1 LDLHE
6 EEDLMTRFRPKKLI
20 SRGLFLGLALV
31 AAYSVFAAR
40 PADTPLSPA
49 AKAWVED
56 PESCT
61 SIQVGRLATVDG
73 SVITCH
79 TCDGP
84 YRQWVNIV
92 PHQKWPDKSMNKIF
106 SGKMHTE
113 TATDLRG
120 IIQTGEIP
128 QVPETYRFLNT
139 AYPALNEAGLA
150 IGETTIGG
158 RRELVNNE
166 GMFMIE
172 ELERLALERCRTA
185 REAIKLIGEL
195 AKQYGYGDFGE
206 CITIAD
212 GKEVWHFEI
221 MGAGPLEKGAV
232 WAAVRIPDDH
242 VGISAN
248 IPRIP
253 EIDLKDPDR
262 YMASEN
268 VFQVAQDMGWWDP
281 KSGKPFKFW
290 EAYGSGRGKPFST
303 REFFV
308 LNKLAPSLKLSM
320 DLAELPFSV
329 KPEKKLSV
337 RDILAIYRDPY
348 EGTDL
353 DITKNLM
360 VPRPQPRPKPGQAP
374 EAPPAAPEMA
384 LSPIASAWMPRDIF
398 NLVNALKPGTVVPQR
413 TIPISGC
420 AYATV
425 LQVKGWLP
433 PSVGAVCWFSF
444 DNPAMS
450 ARIPIFAGTT
460 ELPPSFEICAQHSF
474 RLDSA
479 AWAFRRANRLATL
492 KWGTT
497 RKTIEATIAEFEDK
511 AFADLPLIEKKVQ
524 DILASK
530 TPDKEVFTVEQYLTK
545 YTNDTARAAI
555 QKYLELGD
563 KFWMLIA
570 MSL

>member
-1 LDLHE
+1 
-6 EEDLMTRFRPKKLI
+6 MTT
-20 SRGLFLGLALV
+20 SRTPRTLGRWAVLALLLLGLIPLV
-31 AAYSVFAAR
+31 TAQR
-40 PADTPLSPA
+40 PDDPLAPA
-49 AKAWVED
+49 SKAWIED

-79 TCDGP
+79 TCDGR
-84 YRQWVNIV
+84 YRQWVDIV
-92 PHQKWPDKSMNKIF
+92 PHQKWPEKSMNKIY

-113 TATDLRG
+113 TPADLRG
-120 IIQTGEIP
+120 VLQTGEIP

-139 AYPALNEAGLA
+139 AYPALNEHGLA

-172 ELERLALERCRTA
+172 ELERIALERCKTA
-185 REAIKLIGEL
+185 REAIELIGSLVKE
-195 AKQYGYGDFGE
+195 YGYGDFGE

-248 IPRIP
+248 IPRIA
-253 EIDLKDPDR
+253 EIDLKNPDR

-268 VFQVAQDMGWWDP
+268 VFQLAQDMGWWDP
-281 KSGKPFKFW
+281 QSGKPFKFW
-290 EAYGSGRGKPFST
+290 EAYNGRKPFST

-308 LNKLAPSLKLSM
+308 LSTLAPSLKLTM
-320 DLAELPFSV
+320 DMPELPFSV

-337 RDILAIYRDPY
+337 RDVLAVYRDPY

-353 DITKNLM
+353 DMTKNLL
-360 VPRPQPRPKPGQAP
+360 VPRPQPRPKPGETPA
-374 EAPPAAPEMA
+374 AAPAAPQ
-384 LSPIASAWMPRDIF
+384 LGPSPVASAWMPRDVIS
-398 NLVNALKPGTVVPQR
+398 LVNALKPGTVQNQR
-413 TIPISGC
+413 TIPISAC

-425 LQVKGWLP
+425 LQVRGWLP
-433 PSVGAVCWFSF
+433 PAVGAICWFAF

-460 ELPPSFEICAQHSF
+460 ELPPSFEVCAQHRF

-492 KWGTT
+492 RWGTT
-497 RKTIEATIAEFEDK
+497 RKTIEAAIAEFEDK
-511 AFADLPLIEKKVQ
+511 AFADLPMLEKKVQ
-524 DILASK
+524 EILASK
-530 TPDKEVFTVEQYLTK
+530 TPDKEPFTVERYLTK
-545 YTNDTARAAI
+545 YTNDMARAAV

-563 KFWMLIA
+563 QFWMLIA

>member
-1 LDLHE
+1 
-6 EEDLMTRFRPKKLI
+6 MTRFRPTKI
-20 SRGLFLGLALV
+20 GAAFVFILAI
-31 AAYSVFAAR
+31 AAALTVFAAR
-40 PADTPLSPA
+40 PNGPVTNRAGQPWTGEFD
-49 AKAWVED
+49 
-56 PESCT
+56 SCT
-61 SIQVGRLATVDG
+61 SIEVGRLATVDG

-92 PHQKWPDKSMNKIF
+92 PHQKWPDKSTTKIY

-113 TATDLRG
+113 TPTDLRG
-120 IIQTGEIP
+120 IVQTGEIP
-128 QVPETYRFLNT
+128 QVPETFRFLNT

-172 ELERLALERCRTA
+172 ELERIALERCRTA
-185 REAIKLIGEL
+185 REAIKLVGALVKE
-195 AKQYGYGDFGE
+195 YGYGDFGE
-206 CITIAD
+206 CITLAD

-232 WAAVRIPDDH
+232 WAAVRIPDDQ

-253 EIDLKDPDR
+253 EIDPKNPDR
-262 YMASEN
+262 YMASDN

-290 EAYGSGRGKPFST
+290 EAYGGGRGKPFST

-308 LNKLAPSLKLSM
+308 LSTLAPGLKLSLDM
-320 DLAELPFSV
+320 DELPFSV
-329 KPEKKLSV
+329 KPEKKVSV
-337 RDILAIYRDPY
+337 RDILAIYRNPY
-348 EGTDL
+348 EGTDM
-353 DITKNLM
+353 DMTKNLL
-360 VPRPQPRPKPGQAP
+360 VPRFVNRQRQG
-374 EAPPAAPEMA
+374 ETPAAPQAPPQMVP
-384 LSPIASAWMPRDIF
+384 SPIASAWMPNDVTR
-398 NLVNALKPGTVVPQR
+398 LANALKPGTVMPVR

-425 LQVKGWLP
+425 LQIRGWLP
-433 PSVGAVCWFSF
+433 PAVGAVCWFSF

-460 ELPPSFEICAQHSF
+460 ELPPSFEICAQHQF

-492 KWGTT
+492 KWG
-497 RKTIEATIAEFEDK
+497 ATHKSIDDTVAEFENR
-511 AFADLPLIEKKVQ
+511 AFADLPMLEKRVQ
-524 DILASK
+524 EILASK
-530 TPDKEVFTVEQYLTK
+530 TPDKEPFTVESYLTK
-545 YTNDTARAAI
+545 YTNDTARAAV

-563 KFWMLIA
+563 KFWMLVA
-570 MSL
+570 MGL

>member
-1 LDLHE
+1 
-6 EEDLMTRFRPKKLI
+6 MKKFVG
-20 SRGLFLGLALV
+20 RGLVVALAIV
-31 AAYSVFAAR
+31 AAISFVAAR
-40 PADTPLSPA
+40 QAGTPLGPE

-56 PESCT
+56 PDSCT
-61 SIQVGRLATVDG
+61 SIQVGRLATADG

-92 PHQKWPDKSMNKIF
+92 PHQKWPDKSMNKIY

-113 TATDLRG
+113 TPTDLRG
-120 IIQTGEIP
+120 IVQTGEIP
-128 QVPETYRFLNT
+128 QVPETFRFLNT
-139 AYPALNEAGLA
+139 AYPALNEAGLV

-158 RRELVNNE
+158 RRELINNE

-172 ELERLALERCRTA
+172 ELERIALERCKTA

-195 AKQYGYGDFGE
+195 VKQYGYGDYGE

-253 EIDLKDPDR
+253 EIDLKNPDR

-268 VFQVAQDMGWWDP
+268 IFQVAQDMGWWDP

-290 EAYGSGRGKPFST
+290 EAYGGGRGKPFST

-308 LNKLAPSLKLSM
+308 LSTLAPSLKLTM
-320 DLAELPFSV
+320 DLPELPFSV

-348 EGTDL
+348 EGSDL
-353 DITKNLM
+353 DMTKNLL
-360 VPRPQPRPKPGQAP
+360 VPRMQPRPKPGETPPAQ
-374 EAPPAAPEMA
+374 PAAPQMG
-384 LSPIASAWMPRDIF
+384 LSNIASAWMPRDII
-398 NLVNALKPGTVVPQR
+398 NLVNALKPGTVQPAR

-433 PSVGAVCWFSF
+433 PAVGAVCWFAF

-450 ARIPIFAGTT
+450 ARVPIFAGTT
-460 ELPPSFEICAQHSF
+460 ELPPSFEICGQHQF

-492 KWGTT
+492 KWGMT
-497 RKTIEATIAEFEDK
+497 RKTIEETIAEFEAK
-511 AFADLPLIEKKVQ
+511 AFADLPLIEKRVQ
-524 DILASK
+524 EILGSK
-530 TPDKEVFTVEQYLTK
+530 TPDKEPFTVEKYLTK

-555 QKYLELGD
+555 QKYMELGD

>member
-1 LDLHE
+1 MEKEAILP
-6 EEDLMTRFRPKKLI
+6 RQRIPKEIGRWLVLSVVLLGLI
-20 SRGLFLGLALV
+20 SLA
-31 AAYSVFAAR
+31 AAQ
-40 PADTPLSPA
+40 
-49 AKAWVED
+49 E

-84 YRQWVNIV
+84 YRQWVSIV
-92 PHQKWPDKSMNKIF
+92 PHQTWPERSMTKIY

-113 TATDLRG
+113 TPTDLRG
-120 IIQTGEIP
+120 IVQTGEIP
-128 QVPETYRFLNT
+128 QVPETLRYLNT

-158 RRELVNNE
+158 RRELINNE

-172 ELERLALERCRTA
+172 ELERIALERCKTA
-185 REAIKLIGEL
+185 REAVKLIGAL
-195 AKQYGYGDFGE
+195 VKDYGYGDDGE

-212 GKEVWHFEI
+212 GKEVWQLEI

-232 WAAVRIPDDH
+232 WAAVRIPDDQ

-253 EIDLKDPDR
+253 EIDLKNPDR

-308 LNKLAPSLKLSM
+308 FNTFAPSLKLSLDM
-320 DLAELPFSV
+320 AELPFSV
-329 KPEKKLSV
+329 KPDKKVSV
-337 RDILAIYRDPY
+337 RDILAIYRNPY
-348 EGTDL
+348 GGTDL
-353 DITKNLM
+353 DMTKDLPL
-360 VPRPQPRPKPGQAP
+360 VPRLVRRRPGEARPVEPQAP
-374 EAPPAAPEMA
+374 EMVPNG
-384 LSPIASAWMPRDIF
+384 IVSAWMPRDIMS
-398 NLVNALKPGTVVPQR
+398 LVNAIKPGTIRPQR

-425 LQVKGWLP
+425 LQIRGWLP
-433 PSVGAVCWFSF
+433 PAVGAICWFSF

-474 RLDSA
+474 RMDSA

-492 KWGTT
+492 KWGMT
-497 RKTIEATIAEFEDK
+497 RATIEKTIAEFEDK
-511 AFADLPLIEKKVQ
+511 AFTDLPGLEKKVQ
-524 DILASK
+524 EILASK
-530 TPDKEVFTVEQYLTK
+530 APDKEPFTVESYLTK
-545 YTNDTARAAI
+545 YTNDMARAAV
-555 QKYLELGD
+555 QKYQELGD

>member
-1 LDLHE
+1 MID
-6 EEDLMTRFRPKKLI
+6 TRMKRIGGRALA
-20 SRGLFLGLALV
+20 LALV
-31 AAYSVFAAR
+31 LAAAVFAFAAR
-40 PADTPLSPA
+40 PSAVTVNA
-49 AKAWVED
+49 AGVAW
-56 PESCT
+56 PEEFEACT
-61 SIQVGRLATVDG
+61 SVQVGRLATVDG

-92 PHQKWPDKSMNKIF
+92 PHQKWPDKSMNKVY

-113 TATDLRG
+113 FTADLRG
-120 IIQTGEIP
+120 IVQTGEIP

-139 AYPALNEAGLA
+139 AYPALNEHGLA

-172 ELERLALERCRTA
+172 ELERIALERCKTA
-185 REAIKLIGEL
+185 REAIRLIGEL
-195 AKQYGYGDFGE
+195 VKQYGYGDFGE

-248 IPRIP
+248 IPRIA
-253 EIDLKDPDR
+253 EIDLKNPDR
-262 YMASEN
+262 YLASEN
-268 VFQVAQDMGWWDP
+268 VFQVAQDMGWWDA
-281 KSGKPFKFW
+281 KGGTPFKWW

-308 LNKLAPSLKLSM
+308 LSTLAPSLKLSM
-320 DLAELPFSV
+320 DMPELPFSV

-337 RDILAIYRDPY
+337 RDVLAIYRDPY

-353 DITKNLM
+353 DSTKNLL
-360 VPRPQPRPKPGQAP
+360 VPRPQPRPKPG
-374 EAPPAAPEMA
+374 ETPPAQPAGPQMGK
-384 LSPIASAWMPRDIF
+384 SPIASAWMPRDIIS
-398 NLVNALKPGTVVPQR
+398 LVNTLKPGTIVPAR

-425 LQVKGWLP
+425 LQVRGWLP
-433 PSVGAVCWFSF
+433 PAVGAICWFAF

-450 ARIPIFAGTT
+450 ARVPIFAGTT
-460 ELPPSFEICAQHSF
+460 ELPPGFEICAQHQF

-492 KWGTT
+492 KWGQT
-497 RKTIEATIAEFEDK
+497 RKTIEAAIAEFEDK
-511 AFADLPLIEKKVQ
+511 AFADLPLLEKKAQ
-524 DILASK
+524 EILASK
-530 TPDKEVFTVEQYLTK
+530 TPDKEPFTVEQYLTK
-545 YTNDTARAAI
+545 YTNDTARAAV
-555 QKYLELGD
+555 QRYLELGD

>member
-1 LDLHE
+1 LNKKRLHKAIGRG
-6 EEDLMTRFRPKKLI
+6 LVLTVILLGLI
-20 SRGLFLGLALV
+20 SLV
-31 AAYSVFAAR
+31 AAQKPEEPLGQAVKAR
-40 PADTPLSPA
+40 
-49 AKAWVED
+49 VED
-56 PESCT
+56 PDSCT

-84 YRQWVNIV
+84 YRQWLNIV
-92 PHQKWPDKSMNKIF
+92 PRQTWPDKSMNKVY

-113 TATDLRG
+113 TSTDLRG
-120 IIQTGEIP
+120 IVQTGEIP

-139 AYPALNEAGLA
+139 AYPAMNEHGLV

-158 RRELVNNE
+158 RNELVNNE

-172 ELERLALERCRTA
+172 ELERIALERCKTA

-195 AKQYGYGDFGE
+195 VKQYGYGDYGE

-253 EIDLKDPDR
+253 EIDPKNPDR

-290 EAYGSGRGKPFST
+290 EAYGRGRGKPFST

-308 LNKLAPSLKLSM
+308 LSTLAPGLKLSM
-320 DLAELPFSV
+320 DMPELPFSV
-329 KPEKKLSV
+329 KPEKKLTV
-337 RDILAIYRDPY
+337 RDVLAIYRNPY
-348 EGTDL
+348 EGSDL
-353 DITKNLM
+353 DMTKNM
-360 VPRPQPRPKPGQAP
+360 PQFPVGRPRTKPG
-374 EAPPAAPEMA
+374 EAPPAQPAAPQMA
-384 LSPIASAWMPRDIF
+384 PSPIVSAWMPRDLI
-398 NLVNALKPGTVVPQR
+398 NIVNNLKPGTIVPAR

-425 LQVKGWLP
+425 LQVRGWLP
-433 PSVGAVCWFSF
+433 PAVGAICWFAF

-450 ARIPIFAGTT
+450 ARIPIFAGAT
-460 ELPPSFEICAQHSF
+460 ELPPSFEICAQYHF

-492 KWGTT
+492 KWGVT
-497 RKTIEATIAEFEDK
+497 RKTIEATIAEFENK
-511 AFADLPLIEKKVQ
+511 AFADLPLLEKRVQ
-524 DILASK
+524 EILASK
-530 TPDKEVFTVEQYLTK
+530 TPDKEPFTVEQYLTK
-545 YTNDTARAAI
+545 YTNDMARAAI

-563 KFWMLIA
+563 QFWMLIA

>member
-1 LDLHE
+1 VTEAALKT
-6 EEDLMTRFRPKKLI
+6 TRLRQSIGRGLVLSAVLFGLI
-20 SRGLFLGLALV
+20 SLV
-31 AAYSVFAAR
+31 GAQRPEGATAR
-40 PADTPLSPA
+40 
-49 AKAWVED
+49 VEE

-79 TCDGP
+79 TCDGN
-84 YRQWVNIV
+84 YRQWLNIV
-92 PHQKWPDKSMNKIF
+92 PRQKWPDKSMNKIY

-113 TATDLRG
+113 TSTDLRG
-120 IIQTGEIP
+120 IVQTGEIP
-128 QVPETYRFLNT
+128 QVPETFRFMNT
-139 AYPALNEAGLA
+139 AYPCLNEHGLA

-158 RRELVNNE
+158 RDELVNNE

-172 ELERLALERCRTA
+172 ELERIALERCKTA

-195 AKQYGYGDFGE
+195 VKQYGYGDYGE

-253 EIDLKDPDR
+253 EIDLKNPDR

-290 EAYGSGRGKPFST
+290 EAYGGGRGKPYST

-308 LNKLAPSLKLSM
+308 LSTLAPSLKLTM
-320 DLAELPFSV
+320 DLPELPFSV

-337 RDILAIYRDPY
+337 RDVLAIYRNPY

-353 DITKNLM
+353 DMTKNMPLF
-360 VPRPQPRPKPGQAP
+360 PQQQRRRPGEPAP
-374 EAPPAAPEMA
+374 AQPAAPQMA
-384 LSPIASAWMPRDIF
+384 PSSIVSAWMPRDLMAI
-398 NLVNALKPGTVVPQR
+398 VNNLKPGTIVPQR

-425 LQVKGWLP
+425 LQVRGWLP
-433 PSVGAVCWFSF
+433 PSVGAICWFAF

-450 ARIPIFAGTT
+450 ARIPIFAGTL
-460 ELPPSFEICAQHSF
+460 ELPPSFEICAQHNF

-497 RKTIEATIAEFEDK
+497 RKTVEAVIAEFEDK
-511 AFADLPLIEKKVQ
+511 AFADLPMLEKKVQ
-524 DILASK
+524 EILASK
-530 TPDKEVFTVEQYLTK
+530 TPDKEPFTVEKYLTK
-545 YTNDTARAAI
+545 YTNDTARSAI
-555 QKYLELGD
+555 QKYMELGD

>member
-1 LDLHE
+1 MLSVVLWG
-6 EEDLMTRFRPKKLI
+6 LMASAIAQKPE
-20 SRGLFLGLALV
+20 A
-31 AAYSVFAAR
+31 
-40 PADTPLSPA
+40 PA
-49 AKAWVED
+49 AAPAAQARLEEPD
-56 PESCT
+56 GCT

-79 TCDGP
+79 TCDGG

-92 PHQKWPDKSMNKIF
+92 PRQTWPDKTMNKIY

-113 TATDLRG
+113 TPADLQG
-120 IIQTGEIP
+120 IVQTGEIP
-128 QVPETYRFLNT
+128 QVSETYRFLNT
-139 AYPALNEAGLA
+139 AYPSLNEMGLA

-166 GMFMIE
+166 GIFMIE
-172 ELERLALERCRTA
+172 ELERIALERCTTA
-185 REAIKLIGEL
+185 REAIKLIGRLVKE
-195 AKQYGYGDFGE
+195 YGYGDDGE

-212 GKEVWHFEI
+212 GKEVWQLEI

-232 WAAVRIPDDH
+232 WAAARIPDDH

-248 IPRIP
+248 IPRIA
-253 EIDLKDPDR
+253 EIDLKNPDR

-268 VFQVAQDMGWWDP
+268 VFQLAQDMGWWDP

-290 EAYGSGRGKPFST
+290 EAYNGRRPFST

-308 LNKLAPSLKLSM
+308 FSTIAPSLKLTM
-320 DLAELPFSV
+320 DMPELPFSV

-337 RDILAIYRDPY
+337 RDVLALYRNPY

-353 DITKNLM
+353 DMTKNMPLFPQM
-360 VPRPQPRPKPGQAP
+360 QRRRPG
-374 EAPPAAPEMA
+374 EAPAAQPAAPPKN
-384 LSPIASAWMPRDIF
+384 LPSSIVSAWMPRDIMAI
-398 NLVNALKPGTVVPQR
+398 VNSLKPGTIVPQR
-413 TIPISGC
+413 TIPISAC

-425 LQVKGWLP
+425 LQIRGWLP
-433 PSVGAVCWFSF
+433 PAVGAICWFGF

-460 ELPPSFEICAQHSF
+460 ELPPSYEICAQHNF

-492 KWGTT
+492 KWGQT
-497 RKTIEATIAEFEDK
+497 RKTIEGAIAEFEDK
-511 AFADLPLIEKKVQ
+511 AFTDLPMIEKKVQ
-524 DILASK
+524 EILASK
-530 TPDKEVFTVEQYLTK
+530 TPGQEPFTVERYLTK
-545 YTNDTARAAI
+545 YTNDMARAAV
-555 QKYLELGD
+555 QRYLELGD

>member
-1 LDLHE
+1 
-6 EEDLMTRFRPKKLI
+6 MRSI
-20 SRGLFLGLALV
+20 SLKRSAGRGLVLAVALV
-31 AAYSVFAAR
+31 AAFAAFAAR
-40 PADTPLSPA
+40 PADVTTNA
-49 AKAWVED
+49 AGRPWVEE

-61 SIQVGRLATVDG
+61 SIQVGRLATTDG

-92 PHQKWPDKSMNKIF
+92 PRQKWPEKAMNKIY

-113 TATDLRG
+113 TPADLRG
-120 IIQTGEIP
+120 IVQTGEIP
-128 QVPETYRFLNT
+128 QVAETYRFLNT
-139 AYPALNEAGLA
+139 AYPAMNEHGLV

-172 ELERLALERCRTA
+172 ELERLALERCKTA
-185 REAIKLIGEL
+185 REAIRLIGEL
-195 AKQYGYGDFGE
+195 VKQYGYGDFGE

-248 IPRIP
+248 IPRIA
-253 EIDLKDPDR
+253 EIDLKKPDL

-268 VFQVAQDMGWWDP
+268 VFQLAQDMGWWDP
-281 KSGKPFKFW
+281 AGGKPFKFW
-290 EAYGSGRGKPFST
+290 EAYNGRKPYST
-303 REFFV
+303 REYFV
-308 LNKLAPSLKLSM
+308 LSTLAPSLKLTQ

-353 DITKNLM
+353 DMTKNLM
-360 VPRPQPRPKPGQAP
+360 VPRPRPRPKPG
-374 EAPPAAPEMA
+374 EAPAAPAAAPE
-384 LSPIASAWMPRDIF
+384 LVKSPAASAWMSRDII
-398 NLVNALKPGTVVPQR
+398 NLINGLQPPTDAPRILPQR
-413 TIPISGC
+413 TIPISAC

-433 PSVGAVCWFSF
+433 PAVGAVCWFAF

-450 ARIPIFAGTT
+450 ARIPVFAGTT
-460 ELPPSFEICAQHSF
+460 ALPPSFEICAQHRF

-479 AWAFRRANRLATL
+479 AWAFRRANRLASL
-492 KWGTT
+492 KWAQT
-497 RKTIEATIAEFEDK
+497 RKTVEEAIAEFEDK
-511 AFADLPLIEKKVQ
+511 AFADLPMIEKKVQ
-524 DILASK
+524 EILASK
-530 TPDKEVFTVEQYLTK
+530 TPDQEPFTVEEYLTK
-545 YTNDTARAAI
+545 YTNDTARAAV

>member
-1 LDLHE
+1 LKKE
-6 EEDLMTRFRPKKLI
+6 QFRRTIGRGLVLSVILLGLI
-20 SRGLFLGLALV
+20 SLL
-31 AAYSVFAAR
+31 
-40 PADTPLSPA
+40 PAQRTGEPAVPA
-49 AKAWVED
+49 AQAQFDET
-56 PESCT
+56 ESCT

-79 TCDGP
+79 TCDGN
-84 YRQWVNIV
+84 YRQWLNIV
-92 PHQKWPDKSMNKIF
+92 PHQTWPDKSMTKVY

-113 TATDLRG
+113 TSTDLIG
-120 IIQTGEIP
+120 IVQTGEIP
-128 QVPETYRFLNT
+128 QAPETYRFMNT
-139 AYPALNEAGLA
+139 AYPCLNEYGLA

-172 ELERLALERCRTA
+172 ELERIALERCKTA
-185 REAIKLIGEL
+185 REAIKLIGALVKEN
-195 AKQYGYGDFGE
+195 GYGDFGE

-232 WAAVRIPDDH
+232 WAAARIPDDH

-248 IPRIP
+248 IPRIA
-253 EIDLKDPDR
+253 EIDLKNPDR

-281 KSGKPFKFW
+281 ASGKPFKFW
-290 EAYGSGRGKPFST
+290 EAYSGRKPFST

-308 LNKLAPSLKLSM
+308 LNKVAPSLKLTM
-320 DLAELPFSV
+320 DMPELPFSV
-329 KPEKKLSV
+329 KAEKKLSV

-353 DITKNLM
+353 DMTKNMPLF
-360 VPRPQPRPKPGQAP
+360 PARRPRPKPGETAPAQP
-374 EAPPAAPEMA
+374 EAPQMEP
-384 LSPIASAWMPRDIF
+384 SPIVSAWMPRDLQAI
-398 NLVNALKPGTVVPQR
+398 VNNLKPGTIVPQR

-420 AYATV
+420 SYATV
-425 LQVKGWLP
+425 LQVRGWLP
-433 PSVGAVCWFSF
+433 PSVGAICWFAF

-450 ARIPIFAGTT
+450 ARIPIFAGTL
-460 ELPPSFEICAQHSF
+460 ELPPSFEICAQHRF

-492 KWGTT
+492 KWGQT
-497 RKTIEATIAEFEDK
+497 RKTIQETIAEFEDK
-511 AFADLPLIEKKVQ
+511 AFSDLPMLEKKVQ
-524 DILASK
+524 EILASK
-530 TPDKEVFTVEQYLTK
+530 TPDKEPFTVERYLTK
-545 YTNDTARAAI
+545 YTNDMARAAI

-563 KFWMLIA
+563 RFWMLIS

>member
-1 LDLHE
+1 VNA
-6 EEDLMTRFRPKKLI
+6 
-20 SRGLFLGLALV
+20 SRLRKIVGRGFVLSVVMLGLMSFVTAQK
-31 AAYSVFAAR
+31 
-40 PADTPLSPA
+40 PGDPLSQA
-49 AKAWVED
+49 AQAWVED

-79 TCDGP
+79 TCDGN
-84 YRQWVNIV
+84 YRQWLNIV
-92 PHQKWPDKSMNKIF
+92 PRQKWPDKSMNKVY

-113 TATDLRG
+113 TSKDLVG
-120 IIQTGEIP
+120 IIQSGEIP

-139 AYPALNEAGLA
+139 AYPCLNEYGLA

-172 ELERLALERCRTA
+172 ELERIALERTKTA
-185 REAIKLIGEL
+185 REAIKLISEL
-195 AKQYGYGDFGE
+195 VKQYGYGDYGE

-248 IPRIP
+248 IPRIA
-253 EIDLKDPDR
+253 EIDLKNPDR
-262 YMASEN
+262 FMASEN

-281 KSGKPFKFW
+281 ASGKPFKFW
-290 EAYGSGRGKPFST
+290 EAYNGRRPFST

-308 LNKLAPSLKLSM
+308 LSTLAPSLKLTM
-320 DLAELPFSV
+320 DMPELPFSV

-337 RDILAIYRDPY
+337 RDVLAIYRDPY

-353 DITKNLM
+353 DLTRNLL
-360 VPRPQPRPKPGQAP
+360 VQRPQPRPKPG
-374 EAPPAAPEMA
+374 EAPPATPPAPQMA
-384 LSPIASAWMPRDIF
+384 PSNIASAWMPRDVIT
-398 NLVNALKPGTVVPQR
+398 LVNTLKPGTVVPQR

-420 AYATV
+420 SYATV
-425 LQVKGWLP
+425 LQVRGWLP
-433 PSVGAVCWFSF
+433 PSVGAICWFAF

-450 ARIPIFAGTT
+450 ARFPIFAGTT
-460 ELPPSFEICAQHSF
+460 ELPPSFEICAQHRF

-492 KWGTT
+492 KWGMT
-497 RKTIEATIAEFEDK
+497 RKTIVETIAEFEDK
-511 AFADLPLIEKKVQ
+511 AFADLPMLEKKVQ
-524 DILASK
+524 EILASQ
-530 TPDKEVFTVEQYLTK
+530 TPDKEPFTVERYLTK
-545 YTNDTARAAI
+545 YTNDMARAAV

-563 KFWMLIA
+563 RFWMLIA

>member
-1 LDLHE
+1 MEATLKT
-6 EEDLMTRFRPKKLI
+6 TRFRKTI
-20 SRGLFLGLALV
+20 GRGLVLSVILLGLIPFVTAQK
-31 AAYSVFAAR
+31 
-40 PADTPLSPA
+40 PDEPLAQA
-49 AKAWVED
+49 AKAWVEEPD
-56 PESCT
+56 SCT

-79 TCDGP
+79 TCDGR

-92 PHQKWPDKSMNKIF
+92 PHQKWPDKSTNKVY

-113 TATDLRG
+113 TSTDLRG
-120 IIQTGEIP
+120 IVQTGEIP

-139 AYPALNEAGLA
+139 AYPALNEHGLA

-166 GMFMIE
+166 GAFMIE
-172 ELERLALERCRTA
+172 ELERIALERCKTA

-195 AKQYGYGDFGE
+195 VKQYGYGDFGE

-248 IPRIP
+248 IPRIA
-253 EIDLKDPDR
+253 ELDIKNPDR

-281 KSGKPFKFW
+281 QGGKPFKFW
-290 EAYGSGRGKPFST
+290 EAYNGRKPFST

-308 LNKLAPSLKLSM
+308 LSKVAPSLKLTM
-320 DLAELPFSV
+320 DMEELPFSV
-329 KPEKKLSV
+329 KAEKKLSV
-337 RDILAIYRDPY
+337 RDVLAIYRDPY
-348 EGTDL
+348 EGTSL
-353 DITKNLM
+353 DMTRNLM
-360 VPRPQPRPKPGQAP
+360 VARPQPRPKPGQEPA
-374 EAPPAAPEMA
+374 AAPAAPQMT
-384 LSPIASAWMPRDIF
+384 LSPIASAWMPNDIIS
-398 NLVNALKPGTVVPQR
+398 LVNTLKPGTVERSR

-420 AYATV
+420 SYATV
-425 LQVKGWLP
+425 LQVRGWLP
-433 PSVGAVCWFSF
+433 PAVGAICWFAF

-450 ARIPIFAGTT
+450 VRIPIFAGTT
-460 ELPPSFEICAQHSF
+460 ELPPSFEICAQHRF

-492 KWGTT
+492 KWGMT
-497 RKTIEATIAEFEDK
+497 RKTVEETIAEFEDK
-511 AFADLPLIEKKVQ
+511 AFADLPMLEKKVQ
-524 DILASK
+524 EILASK
-530 TPDKEVFTVEQYLTK
+530 TPDKEPFTVERYLTK
-545 YTNDTARAAI
+545 YTNDMARAAI

-563 KFWMLIA
+563 RFWMLIS

>member
-1 LDLHE
+1 ME
-6 EEDLMTRFRPKKLI
+6 EATLNKPRLRKLVV
-20 SRGLFLGLALV
+20 RGLAV
-31 AAYSVFAAR
+31 SAAVFAALSIVSAQK
-40 PADTPLSPA
+40 PDAEALSPA
-49 AKAWVED
+49 AKAWVEE

-79 TCDGP
+79 TCDGG
-84 YRQWVNIV
+84 YRQWLNIV
-92 PHQKWPDKSMNKIF
+92 PRQKWPEKSVNKIY

-113 TATDLRG
+113 TTRDLVG
-120 IIQTGEIP
+120 IVQTGEIP
-128 QVPETYRFLNT
+128 QAAETYRFLNT
-139 AYPALNEAGLA
+139 AYPCLNEHGLA

-172 ELERLALERCRTA
+172 ELERLVLERCRTA
-185 REAIKLIGEL
+185 RESIRLIGEL
-195 AKQYGYGDFGE
+195 VKQYGYGDFGE

-248 IPRIP
+248 IPRIA
-253 EIDLKDPDR
+253 EIDVKNPDR

-268 VFQVAQDMGWWDP
+268 VFKVAEDMGWWDP

-290 EAYGSGRGKPFST
+290 EAYGGRKPFST
-303 REFFV
+303 REYFV
-308 LNKLAPSLKLSM
+308 LSTLAPSLKLTM
-320 DLAELPFSV
+320 DMAELPFSV

-337 RDILAIYRDPY
+337 RDVMAIYRDPY
-348 EGTDL
+348 AGTDL
-353 DITKNLM
+353 DITKNLL
-360 VPRPQPRPKPGQAP
+360 VPQRSQPRPKGGEAQAAQP
-374 EAPPAAPEMA
+374 VAPAMGP
-384 LSPIASAWMPRDIF
+384 SPIASAWMPRDVITLL
-398 NLVNALKPGTVVPQR
+398 NTIKPGTVQPAR
-413 TIPISGC
+413 TIPISAC

-425 LQVKGWLP
+425 LQVRGWLP
-433 PSVGAVCWFSF
+433 PSVGAICWFAF

-450 ARIPIFAGTT
+450 ARIPIFAGAT
-460 ELPPSFEICAQHSF
+460 ELPPSFEICAQHRF

-492 KWGTT
+492 KWGVTK
-497 RKTIEATIAEFEDK
+497 KTIDATIAEFEDK
-511 AFADLPLIEKKVQ
+511 AFADLPMLEKKVQ

-530 TPDKEVFTVEQYLTK
+530 TPDKEPFTVEEYLTK
-545 YTNDTARAAI
+545 YTNDMARAAI

-563 KFWMLIA
+563 RFWMMIA

>member
-1 LDLHE
+1 
-6 EEDLMTRFRPKKLI
+6 MVRSRWTRIIGCGFI
-20 SRGLFLGLALV
+20 FALAL
-31 AAYSVFAAR
+31 AAAFTVFAAR
-40 PADTPLSPA
+40 PDGTPLGMA
-49 AKAWVED
+49 ARAWVED
-56 PESCT
+56 PDSCT

-84 YRQWVNIV
+84 YRQWLTIV
-92 PHQKWPDKSMNKIF
+92 PHQKWPDNSMTKIY
-106 SGKMHTE
+106 SGKMFTE
-113 TATDLRG
+113 TTTDLRG
-120 IIQTGEIP
+120 IVETGEIP
-128 QVPETYRFLNT
+128 QAPETYRFLNT
-139 AYPALNEAGLA
+139 AYPSLNEAGLA

-172 ELERLALERCRTA
+172 ELERLVLERCKTA

-195 AKQYGYGDFGE
+195 VKQYGYGDYGE

-232 WAAVRIPDDH
+232 WAAVRIPDDQ

-290 EAYGSGRGKPFST
+290 EAYGGGRGKPFST

-308 LNKLAPSLKLSM
+308 LSTLAPALKLTM
-320 DLAELPFSV
+320 DMPELPFSV

-348 EGTDL
+348 QGTDL
-353 DITKNLM
+353 DMTKNMPLFPQQQRRRPGEAPAAQPSSPQM
-360 VPRPQPRPKPGQAP
+360 VP
-374 EAPPAAPEMA
+374 
-384 LSPIASAWMPRDIF
+384 SNIVSAWMPRDITAIA
-398 NLVNALKPGTVVPQR
+398 NSLKPGTVVPVR

-425 LQVKGWLP
+425 LQIKGWLP
-433 PSVGAVCWFSF
+433 PAVGAVCWFSF

-460 ELPPSFEICAQHSF
+460 ELPPGFEISAQHSF

-492 KWGTT
+492 KWGMT
-497 RKTIEATIAEFEDK
+497 RKTIQDTIAEFENK
-511 AFADLPLIEKKVQ
+511 ALADLPLIEKRVQ
-524 DILASK
+524 EILASK
-530 TPDKEVFTVEQYLTK
+530 TPDKEPFTVESYLTK
-545 YTNDTARAAI
+545 YTDDTARAAI

-570 MSL
+570 MGL

>member
-1 LDLHE
+1 
-6 EEDLMTRFRPKKLI
+6 MNKTRFQQAI
-20 SRGLFLGLALV
+20 GRGLVFSLVLLA
-31 AAYSVFAAR
+31 AFYVFAAQR
-40 PADTPLSPA
+40 SDTPLSPA
-49 AKAWVED
+49 AKAWVEE

-92 PHQKWPDKSMNKIF
+92 PRQKWAEKTMNKVY

-113 TATDLRG
+113 TPKDLVG
-120 IIQTGEIP
+120 IVQTGEIP

-139 AYPALNEAGLA
+139 AYPAMNEHGLV

-158 RRELVNNE
+158 RPELVNNE

-172 ELERLALERCRTA
+172 ELERIALERCKTA
-185 REAIKLIGEL
+185 REAIRLIGEL
-195 AKQYGYGDFGE
+195 VKQYGYGDYGE

-221 MGAGPLEKGAV
+221 MGAGPLEKGSV

-248 IPRIP
+248 IPRIA
-253 EIDLKDPDR
+253 EIDFKDPDR
-262 YMASEN
+262 YMASGN

-290 EAYGSGRGKPFST
+290 EAFGRGRGKPFST

-308 LNKLAPSLKLSM
+308 LSTLAPSLKLSM
-320 DLAELPFSV
+320 DMAELPFSV

-337 RDILAIYRDPY
+337 RDVLAIYRNPY

-353 DITKNLM
+353 DMTKNLQ
-360 VPRPQPRPKPGQAP
+360 VARPQPRPKSG
-374 EAPPAAPEMA
+374 EAPAAAPAAPQMVP
-384 LSPIASAWMPRDIF
+384 SPIASAWMPRDII
-398 NLVNALKPGTVVPQR
+398 NLVNSLKPGTVQPSR
-413 TIPISGC
+413 AIPISGC

-425 LQVKGWLP
+425 LQVRGWLP
-433 PSVGAVCWFSF
+433 PAVGAICWFAF

-450 ARIPIFAGTT
+450 ARVPIFAGTT
-460 ELPPSFEICAQHSF
+460 ELPPSFEICGQHRF

-492 KWGTT
+492 KWGAT
-497 RKTIEATIAEFEDK
+497 RKTIDETIAEFEDK
-511 AFADLPLIEKKVQ
+511 AFADLPMLEKKVQ
-524 DILASK
+524 EILASK
-530 TPDKEVFTVEQYLTK
+530 TPDTEPFTVERYLTK
-545 YTNDTARAAI
+545 YTNDMARAAI

>member
-1 LDLHE
+1 
-6 EEDLMTRFRPKKLI
+6 MNA
-20 SRGLFLGLALV
+20 SRLRKIVGRGFVLSVVMLGLMSFVTAQK
-31 AAYSVFAAR
+31 
-40 PADTPLSPA
+40 PGDPLSQA
-49 AKAWVED
+49 AQAWVED

-79 TCDGP
+79 TCDGN
-84 YRQWVNIV
+84 YRQWLNIV
-92 PHQKWPDKSMNKIF
+92 PRQKWPDKSMNKVY

-113 TATDLRG
+113 TSKDLVG
-120 IIQTGEIP
+120 IIQSGEIP

-139 AYPALNEAGLA
+139 AYPCLNEYGLA

-172 ELERLALERCRTA
+172 ELERIALERTKTA

-195 AKQYGYGDFGE
+195 VKQYGYGDYGE
-206 CITIAD
+206 CITLAD

-248 IPRIP
+248 IPRIA
-253 EIDLKDPDR
+253 EIDLKNPDR
-262 YMASEN
+262 FMASEN

-281 KSGKPFKFW
+281 ASGKPFKFW
-290 EAYGSGRGKPFST
+290 EAYNGRRPFST

-308 LNKLAPSLKLSM
+308 LSTLAPSLKLTM
-320 DLAELPFSV
+320 DLPELPFSV

-337 RDILAIYRDPY
+337 RDVLAIYRDPY

-353 DITKNLM
+353 DLTRNLL
-360 VPRPQPRPKPGQAP
+360 VQRPQPRPKPG
-374 EAPPAAPEMA
+374 EAPPATPPAPQMA
-384 LSPIASAWMPRDIF
+384 PSNIASAWMPRDVIT
-398 NLVNALKPGTVVPQR
+398 LVNTLKPGTVVPQR

-420 AYATV
+420 SYATV
-425 LQVKGWLP
+425 LQVRGWLP
-433 PSVGAVCWFSF
+433 PSVGAICWFAF

-450 ARIPIFAGTT
+450 ARFPIFAGTT
-460 ELPPSFEICAQHSF
+460 ELPPSFEICAQHRF

-492 KWGTT
+492 KWGMT
-497 RKTIEATIAEFEDK
+497 RKTIVETIAEFEDK
-511 AFADLPLIEKKVQ
+511 AFADLPMLEKKVQ
-524 DILASK
+524 EILASQ
-530 TPDKEVFTVEQYLTK
+530 TPDKEPFTVERYLTK
-545 YTNDTARAAI
+545 YTNDMARAAV

-563 KFWMLIA
+563 RFWMLIA

>member
-1 LDLHE
+1 MNRS
-6 EEDLMTRFRPKKLI
+6 LMKKFAG
-20 SRGLFLGLALV
+20 RGLVIALAIV
-31 AAYSVFAAR
+31 AAISFVAAR
-40 PADTPLSPA
+40 QAGTPLGPE

-56 PESCT
+56 PDSCT

-92 PHQKWPDKSMNKIF
+92 PHQKWPDKSMNKIY

-113 TATDLRG
+113 TPTDLRG
-120 IIQTGEIP
+120 IVQTGEIP
-128 QVPETYRFLNT
+128 QVPETFRFLNT

-172 ELERLALERCRTA
+172 ELERIALERCKTA

-195 AKQYGYGDFGE
+195 VKQYGYGDVGE

-253 EIDLKDPDR
+253 EIDLKNPDR

-290 EAYGSGRGKPFST
+290 EAYGGGRGKPFST

-308 LNKLAPSLKLSM
+308 LSTLAPSLKLTM
-320 DLAELPFSV
+320 DLPELPFSV

-348 EGTDL
+348 EGSDL
-353 DITKNLM
+353 DMTKNLL
-360 VPRPQPRPKPGQAP
+360 VPRMQPRPKPG
-374 EAPPAAPEMA
+374 ETPPAAPQLG
-384 LSPIASAWMPRDIF
+384 LSNIASAWMPRDVI
-398 NLVNALKPGTVVPQR
+398 NLVNALKPGTVQPAR

-425 LQVKGWLP
+425 LQVRGWLP
-433 PSVGAVCWFSF
+433 PAVGAVCWFAF

-460 ELPPSFEICAQHSF
+460 ELPPSFEICAQHQF

-497 RKTIEATIAEFEDK
+497 RKTIEETIAEFEDK
-511 AFADLPLIEKKVQ
+511 AFADIPLLEKRVQ
-524 DILASK
+524 EILASK
-530 TPDKEVFTVEQYLTK
+530 TPDKEPFTVEKYLTK

>member
-1 LDLHE
+1 MNRS
-6 EEDLMTRFRPKKLI
+6 LMKKFAG
-20 SRGLFLGLALV
+20 RGLVVALAIV
-31 AAYSVFAAR
+31 AAISFVAAR
-40 PADTPLSPA
+40 QAGTPLGPE

-56 PESCT
+56 PDSCT

-92 PHQKWPDKSMNKIF
+92 PHQKWPDKSMNKIY

-113 TATDLRG
+113 TPTDLRG
-120 IIQTGEIP
+120 IVQTGEIP
-128 QVPETYRFLNT
+128 QVPETFRFLNT

-172 ELERLALERCRTA
+172 ELERIALERCKTA

-195 AKQYGYGDFGE
+195 VKQYGYGDFGE

-253 EIDLKDPDR
+253 EIDLKNPDR

-290 EAYGSGRGKPFST
+290 EAYGGGRGKPFST

-308 LNKLAPSLKLSM
+308 LSTLAPSLKLTM
-320 DLAELPFSV
+320 DLPELPFSV

-348 EGTDL
+348 EGSDL
-353 DITKNLM
+353 DMTKNLL
-360 VPRPQPRPKPGQAP
+360 VPRMQPRPKPGETPPAQ
-374 EAPPAAPEMA
+374 PAAPQMGP
-384 LSPIASAWMPRDIF
+384 SNIASAWMPRDVI
-398 NLVNALKPGTVVPQR
+398 NLVNALKPGTVQPAR

-433 PSVGAVCWFSF
+433 PAVGAVCWFAF

-450 ARIPIFAGTT
+450 ARVPIFAGTT
-460 ELPPSFEICAQHSF
+460 ELPPSFEICAQHQF

-492 KWGTT
+492 KWGMT
-497 RKTIEATIAEFEDK
+497 RKTIEETIAEFEDK
-511 AFADLPLIEKKVQ
+511 AFADLPLIEKRVQ
-524 DILASK
+524 EILASK
-530 TPDKEVFTVEQYLTK
+530 TPDKEPFTVEKYLTK